1 MQRYTHPTQI
11 PRSKT
16 IKSIDWQSELI
27 RIKNPDITGDSHPMT
42 WAADDAIYIGT
53 GDPLYYIKDGV
64 PTYGNTSRP
73 QFERV
78 GYLPSYHRQRV

>member
-42 WAADDAIYIGT
+42 WAADDAIYIGNK
-53 GDPLYYIKDGV
+53 GDSNDLKEIIRASKSMWGYFDKSSIFFKQY
-64 PTYGNTSRP
+64 
-73 QFERV
+73 FE
-78 GYLPSYHRQRV
+78 YS